1 MVEVLLGSGKALS
14 GTKTVVKFWGT
25 PEAISAVSVTE
36 YMKGEAI
43 TVTTDL
49 PVKVDDLVPLENQK
63 SSEKVD
69 KNASLLSGYQPQRP
83 RAPAFE
89 HEVAASMLLLSL
101 LKYISQTPACA
112 RGGKVDDSVEV
123 VYIPRAAEKDKES
136 GQGCFQARAKRKI
149 TLGGIR
155 LLPIGGTI
163 LIENIGTERSSI
175 EKQQNLLPCY
185 FRWVRGTCALR
196 REVVHVEYKYVYSLL
211 GYEPERFG
219 SG

>member
-1 MVEVLLGSGKALS
+1 MGSGKALS

-49 PVKVDDLVPLENQK
+49 PVKVYDLVPLENQK

-89 HEVAASMLLLSL
+89 HEVGTSMLLLSL
-101 LKYISQTPACA
+101 LKYISQTPGCA
-112 RGGKVDDSVEV
+112 RAGKVDESNEV

-155 LLPIGGTI
+155 LFPIGGTI
-163 LIENIGTERSSI
+163 LFENNGTWPGSI
-175 EKQQNLLPCY
+175 EKKQNLLLCH
-185 FRWVRGTCALR
+185 FREVRGRCDLR
-196 REVVHVEYKYVYSLL
+196 RDGVNVEY
-211 GYEPERFG
+211 
-219 SG
+219 